1 MFFLGFLE
9 KIQYRN
15 VKEQS
20 YFHAVGTLEEMNG
33 LLKDFIECALSL
45 VKITLANLK
54 FLTPPEVFDLV
65 F

>member
-9 KIQYRN
+9 KIQYKY

-33 LLKDFIECALSL
+33 LLKDLIECALSL
-45 VKITLANLK
+45 VIITLANLK
-54 FLTPPEVFDLV
+54 FLTPPEVFELA